1 MHVSMSPPSTQRRIT
16 TTTKA
21 IARERVTS
29 LQAKRASRLDIGA
42 NVGSSLNDDAID
54 RAEANRD
61 APIHAACHSGNGLFR
76 QGRGFVEEMAL
87 LERPRLRCVRGE
99 SRPGGIAKTRNRAG
113 SSKKKPGPQ
122 ARRAGLCQSRQ
133 RTGRYPVRD
142 HNRHPRF
149 KGDLH
154 ETFRSLGSQ
163 SSPMASSPG
172 CG

>member
-76 QGRGFVEEMAL
+76 QKPKPREMGPGLRRGDGSPREAEIAMCEGGVSARGHCQNSKPCGQFQKEA
-87 LERPRLRCVRGE
+87 RP
-99 SRPGGIAKTRNRAG
+99 AG
-113 SSKKKPGPQ
+113 SSG
-122 ARRAGLCQSRQ
+122 RALPIPPKDWQVPC
-133 RTGRYPVRD
+133 
-142 HNRHPRF
+142 
-149 KGDLH
+149 
-154 ETFRSLGSQ
+154 EGSQ
-163 SSPMASSPG
+163 QAPAIQGRFARDVPLSG
-172 CG
+172 